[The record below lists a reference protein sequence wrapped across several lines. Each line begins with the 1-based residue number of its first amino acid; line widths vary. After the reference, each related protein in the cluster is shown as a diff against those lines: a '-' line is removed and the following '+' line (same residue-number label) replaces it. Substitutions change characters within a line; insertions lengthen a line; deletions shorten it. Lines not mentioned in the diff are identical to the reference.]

1 MMNLFG
7 HGRDFLEVRM
17 RVSRAFLAHFS
28 WLGGPGPLDSSE
40 MQIDV
45 WCKTDKGLR
54 RESNQDSFLINRDL
68 GLFVVADGMGGHSGG
83 EVASSMAVEI
93 SEEVVRGLKPRG
105 HGARETV
112 LKIYEES
119 CHRIYDR
126 AAQQAPQ
133 LSGMGTTMVMLYMA
147 GQSMFV
153 GNVGDSRAYLFRKPH
168 LWQLTEDHSL
178 LNEQLRAGLVR
189 EDQIRQFVGRN
200 VITRSVGY
208 ERDVMAD
215 VLERPLKPGDCF
227 LLCSDGLSGLVTDAK
242 IAEILNTTPLDQ
254 VVDKCVEQALAN
266 GGDDNVTVLFLAV
279 T

>member
-1 MMNLFG
+1 
-7 HGRDFLEVRM
+7 
-17 RVSRAFLAHFS
+17 
-28 WLGGPGPLDSSE
+28 

-83 EVASSMAVEI
+83 EVASKMAVDTAEA
-93 SEEVVRGLKPRG
+93 VMHDQATKKP
-105 HGARETV
+105 APRESV
-112 LKIYEES
+112 HRMYEEAS
-119 CHRIYDR
+119 HRIYDK
-126 AAQQAPQ
+126 AANESPE
-133 LSGMGTTMVMLYMA
+133 LSGMGTTMVLTLVSGSSLYI
-147 GQSMFV
+147 

-208 ERDVMAD
+208 ERDVNVD
-215 VLERPLKPGDCF
+215 VLERPLKVGDCV
-227 LLCSDGLSGLVTDAK
+227 LLCSDGLSGLITDAK
-242 IAEILNTTPLDQ
+242 LCEILNQ
-254 VVDKCVEQALAN
+254 FSSEEVVDRCIEAALAA